1 MRHRNTKARKGT
13 STCASETPAKK
24 YAPKGAESSRRGIDE
39 QTRVTYN
46 MVCRRRKQ
54 LILEN
59 GKESKNMRKLTKKEL
74 QEFIKEYNETCA
86 ERASDEVIKA
96 DTRFRYDLD
105 EYIAEVSEDY
115 FSKGFRYALRM
126 VEEGRI

>member
-1 MRHRNTKARKGT
+1 
-13 STCASETPAKK
+13 
-24 YAPKGAESSRRGIDE
+24 
-39 QTRVTYN
+39 
-46 MVCRRRKQ
+46 
-54 LILEN
+54 
-59 GKESKNMRKLTKKEL
+59 MRKLTKKEL
-74 QEFIKEYNETCA
+74 QEFIEEYNEKYA

>member
-1 MRHRNTKARKGT
+1 
-13 STCASETPAKK
+13 
-24 YAPKGAESSRRGIDE
+24 
-39 QTRVTYN
+39 
-46 MVCRRRKQ
+46 
-54 LILEN
+54 
-59 GKESKNMRKLTKKEL
+59 MRKLTKKEL

-96 DTRFRYDLD
+96 NTRFHYDLD
-105 EYIAEVSEDY
+105 EYIAELFEDS